1 MSTTSKASAYKQ
13 YIGIDPT
20 YQLGHKSCS
29 KELYDMIDRR
39 AKEILDADVCQEYK
53 EIVKEGKDNGLIRNY
68 DARDIELRMQ
78 SKEWKQVNKTI
89 RENEARN
96 NMATNSNPDSD

>member
-1 MSTTSKASAYKQ
+1 MSNTSKSSSYKQ

-20 YQLGHKSCS
+20 YQIGHRSSS

-53 EIVKEGKDNGLIRNY
+53 EIVKEGEDNGLIRNY

-96 NMATNSNPDSD
+96 NMATDSNLNSD